1 MGRFDRYLLSQ
12 LMLVFGFFAL
22 VLVGV
27 YWINRAVIL
36 IDQFMGAGGSGIL
49 VLELTLLT
57 LPTLVKL
64 VLPIAAFLA
73 VIQVCNRLY
82 SESELVV
89 VQATGFSGFRL
100 ARPVL
105 VFGCIAGLL
114 IGVLAHVLV
123 PVSMSRLNDKEAA
136 LADAASS
143 RLLVPGTFQHPVSGV
158 TIYVREI
165 DAEGVIRGLMISDR
179 RDPEQAVTYTAEQAL
194 FLRDDTGPKLVML
207 DGMAQT
213 LDIETE
219 RLAITRFS
227 DFTFAVDGLVGAPSE
242 RRLDPRQV
250 STPRLLAAS
259 ERLQQQTRRDT
270 AWLRREA
277 HMRFAESTLTPALC
291 VMGFSALLLGT
302 FSRFG
307 LWRQIVLA
315 VLLVVV
321 VKVFDNAAADIAKR
335 APAAWPVIYA
345 PSLLAGAIAVLLLW
359 LGGGRL
365 HALSLALKRRRRAA

>member
-1 MGRFDRYLLSQ
+1 
-12 LMLVFGFFAL
+12 MLVFGFFAL

-36 IDQFMGAGGSGIL
+36 IDQFMGAGSSGLL

-82 SESELVV
+82 SDSELVV

-105 VFGCIAGLL
+105 AFGCIAGLL
-114 IGVLAHVLV
+114 IGILAHVLV
-123 PVSMSRLNDKEAA
+123 PASMARLNDKEAA

-143 RLLVPGTFQHPVSGV
+143 RLLVPGSFQHPVSGV

-165 DAEGVIRGLMISDR
+165 DADGVIRGLMISDR
-179 RDPEQAVTYTAEQAL
+179 REAGRAVTYTAEQAL

-207 DGMAQT
+207 DGMAQS
-213 LDIETE
+213 LDLDTE
-219 RLAITRFS
+219 RLAITRFE
-227 DFTFAVDGLVGAPSE
+227 DFTFSVGNMVGEASQ

-250 STPRLLAAS
+250 STPQLLAAS
-259 ERLQQQTRRDT
+259 EALQERTRRDT

-277 HMRFAESTLTPALC
+277 HLRFAESTLTPALC

-321 VKVFDNAAADIAKR
+321 VKVFDNAAADIAR
-335 APAAWPVIYA
+335 DSPAAWPAIYA
-345 PSLLAGAIAVLLLW
+345 PTGLAGAISMLLLW

-365 HALSLALKRRRRAA
+365 HAMRLALRRRRHGA